1 MGHPAPGLFGGGR
14 FGPEAG
20 VEAFDDTVDDEG
32 EAGGELGRVGDLFGG
47 DGVGQVEAGTDD
59 GEGGVFF
66 LRAGLGA
73 VKGFDALEERGKKRK
88 GAEGFSLPRASISFS
103 VFSKAYF
110 PLASLRIFQRSEGL
124 AQVSGC
130 QEVGALLA
138 GDSLGPLASAR
149 HLFAAV
155 RFAFR
160 YPRKV
165 HCILSTSIRRHPGFK
180 MGRTGERRQ
189 FYSFGQTNLSN
200 DDLIYSLVQLMKYNL
215 WVIYAIVGCWK

>member
-73 VKGFDALEERGKKRK
+73 VKGFDVLEERGKKRK
-88 GAEGFSLPRASISFS
+88 GAEEEL
-103 VFSKAYF
+103 
-110 PLASLRIFQRSEGL
+110 E
-124 AQVSGC
+124 
-130 QEVGALLA
+130 EVRGKGKY
-138 GDSLGPLASAR
+138 GDSDSAS
-149 HLFAAV
+149 
-155 RFAFR
+155 
-160 YPRKV
+160 
-165 HCILSTSIRRHPGFK
+165 
-180 MGRTGERRQ
+180 Q
-189 FYSFGQTNLSN
+189 N
-200 DDLIYSLVQLMKYNL
+200 DDLS
-215 WVIYAIVGCWK
+215 GCARMTTG

>member
-1 MGHPAPGLFGGGR
+1 MGYPTPGLFGGGR

-47 DGVGQVEAGTDD
+47 DGVGQVEAGADD
-59 GEGGVFF
+59 GEGGIFF

-124 AQVSGC
+124 AQV
-130 QEVGALLA
+130 
-138 GDSLGPLASAR
+138 
-149 HLFAAV
+149 V
-155 RFAFR
+155 RRWGRCLRGTLWAHSR
-160 YPRKV
+160 V
-165 HCILSTSIRRHPGFK
+165 PG
-180 MGRTGERRQ
+180 TCLRQ
-189 FYSFGQTNLSN
+189 FDLPFATPGKSTASSPLQSGDTPALRWGVLARGVSFIAL
-200 DDLIYSLVQLMKYNL
+200 DKLIYP
-215 WVIYAIVGCWK
+215 